1 MLEMWHNITEYL
13 KLLNTVSILVRIL
26 LAAVG
31 GSLIGLNRRK
41 AGQPAGMRT
50 HMLVCIGA
58 ALVMLTGQYS
68 YELYGQG
75 DPTRLGA
82 QVISGIGFL
91 GAGSI
96 IISGKSHNN
105 VKGLTTAAG
114 LWGSACIGL
123 AVGIGFYSAAI
134 ITTIVVTLVLSK
146 FKNLEQKLILEDVQ
160 FQLYMEVEETA
171 MAQILQKMTDIHLEI
186 EDLSV
191 IKKKK
196 SGIQKVSLSVH
207 NTGKG
212 SKEEIL
218 RKLEEIH
225 EIQYVK
231 YTADSKE

>member
-1 MLEMWHNITEYL
+1 
-13 KLLNTVSILVRIL
+13 
-26 LAAVG
+26 
-31 GSLIGLNRRK
+31 
-41 AGQPAGMRT
+41 
-50 HMLVCIGA
+50 
-58 ALVMLTGQYS
+58 MLTGQYS